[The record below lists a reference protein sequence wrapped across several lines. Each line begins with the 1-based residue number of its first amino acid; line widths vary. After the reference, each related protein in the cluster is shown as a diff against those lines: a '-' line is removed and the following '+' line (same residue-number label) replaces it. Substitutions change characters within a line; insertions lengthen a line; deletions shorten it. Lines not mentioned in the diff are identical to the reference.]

1 MLPPPEVG
9 ELRRQL
15 HRARARFGCGG
26 FGGGGGGGG
35 GGSLGEA
42 AEAALASLRQRL
54 VVAEAGAEAAQV
66 AAAEMGARRRRLAAL
81 RAQLARAKGERDFA
95 RCAQLR
101 ARIEG
106 EESEAEAG
114 AGALERG
121 REAVAAAEARRA
133 AAEAAAV
140 PLRAALVSRLEAA
153 VAAERFG
160 ECVGLQHRID
170 ALDADPTAAVGGA
183 AAAAEAEAAL
193 AALAALDAELSEALQ
208 QAAWVAEA
216 AEARRAA
223 RAVIRFAPGAAQYQE
238 LVQAG
243 AALRVRTAASL
254 GASEGGGITEDE
266 WEEPLGAGKAAA
278 PKAARDATA
287 TEEGRA
293 ARKAGKR
300 ASAGGAL
307 LLLLP
312 SPPPLLVAFDAAL
325 RALLAL
331 CPHQEAGEGAW
342 RLSVREGGRRL
353 VMGGPGGGPGGGGG
367 GGGGGHS
374 YAHATTPALREGQG
388 ATAVELQIAA
398 GSTVANLFVG
408 LVPAGKALP
417 DGELY
422 NDRDVWLIDCR
433 TGALYGGGGGGSEA
447 GRGTG
452 GAGELGA
459 GCCLTLRHD
468 GAAGTLHF
476 LKDGELHGPGFG
488 TGVFGPMKVVVSMMT
503 EGNEVRLLA

>member
-1 MLPPPEVG
+1 M
-9 ELRRQL
+9 
-15 HRARARFGCGG
+15 
-26 FGGGGGGGG
+26 
-35 GGSLGEA
+35 
-42 AEAALASLRQRL
+42 
-54 VVAEAGAEAAQV
+54 
-66 AAAEMGARRRRLAAL
+66 
-81 RAQLARAKGERDFA
+81 
-95 RCAQLR
+95 
-101 ARIEG
+101 
-106 EESEAEAG
+106 EAEAG
-114 AGALERG
+114 AGALARG
-121 REAVAAAEARRA
+121 REVVAAAEARRA

-153 VAAERFG
+153 VAAQRFG

-170 ALDADPTAAVGGA
+170 ALDADPTAAVSGA
-183 AAAAEAEAAL
+183 AAAAAADAAVAAL
-193 AALAALDAELSEALQ
+193 AGLDAELSEALQ
-208 QAAWVAEA
+208 QAARAAEA

-223 RAVIRFAPGAAQYQE
+223 RAAIRFAPGAAQVQE

-243 AALRVRTAASL
+243 AALRVRTAAL
-254 GASEGGGITEDE
+254 
-266 WEEPLGAGKAAA
+266 LGAGKAAA
-278 PKAARDATA
+278 PKAAGGASAKGER
-287 TEEGRA
+287 RA
-293 ARKAGKR
+293 ARKAGRR
-300 ASAGGAL
+300 ASARGVEGEAL
-307 LLLLP
+307 LLLP
-312 SPPPLLVAFDAAL
+312 PPPPLLVAFDAAL

-353 VMGGPGGGPGGGGG
+353 VMGGPGGGGTGG

-398 GSTVANLFVG
+398 GSAVANLFIG

-433 TGALYGGGGGGSEA
+433 TGALYGGGGGSEA
-447 GRGTG
+447 ARGTG
-452 GAGELGA
+452 GAGALGA
-459 GCCLTLRHD
+459 GCRLTLRHD

-488 TGVFGPMKVVVSMMT
+488 TGVLGPMKVVVSMMT